1 MNRRVTSID
10 SLEHLSVDDSSVIQI
25 GDSDQIRSC
34 AVVIAVQRE
43 KAVFFENEFNFRD
56 YAFFSEP
63 IPKPQLTEPI
73 CITACKEAPVIRVHK
88 VNVPF
93 VVASSVIHI
102 GSSDRITSV
111 ARVKHIRHLLR
122 EKS

>member
-10 SLEHLSVDDSSVIQI
+10 SLTHLSVDASSVIQI

-34 AVVIAVQRE
+34 SVILAVQRE
-43 KAVFFENEFNFRD
+43 KAVFFENEFNFQD

-63 IPKPQLTEPI
+63 IPKPHLSESIRLT
-73 CITACKEAPVIRVHK
+73 TCKEAPVIRVHK

-93 VVASSVIHI
+93 VAASSVIHI
-102 GSSDRITSV
+102 GSSDRITSE
-111 ARVKHIRHLLR
+111 ARVKNIRHLLR